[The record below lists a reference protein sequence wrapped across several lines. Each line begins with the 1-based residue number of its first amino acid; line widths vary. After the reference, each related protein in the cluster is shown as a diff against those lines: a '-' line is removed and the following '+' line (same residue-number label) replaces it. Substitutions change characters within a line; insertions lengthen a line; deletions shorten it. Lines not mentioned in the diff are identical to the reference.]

1 MSRYEEFKLKY
12 YELEK
17 DKINQLQQTTINNQA
32 EK

>member
-17 DKINQLQQTTINNQA
+17 DKINQLQ
-32 EK
+32 